1 MTTFCIKEEIVYIIL
16 LLLLCYYLK
25 KNSKVKS
32 KKTRKRKMPVIINK
46 IINKSENKQDPYLQ
60 RDHAALSNPLYPPYR
75 RMPRHVYG
83 NRKVPFNYPTR
94 GYADNFQYI
103 GNLIRQNDE
112 RIVKL
117 FGRQKYPRSTE
128 YEYYGMMSD
137 NGGSQVKVQ
146 ISNTKELYNGDI
158 VKIPLLNNSTF
169 KVQLHKL
176 DEPRYNPYIN

>member
-1 MTTFCIKEEIVYIIL
+1 MTIFCIKEEIVYIIL
-16 LLLLCYYLK
+16 LLLLYFYL
-25 KNSKVKS
+25 KNSKSKPIKKKKS
-32 KKTRKRKMPVIINK
+32 KQPIIINK
-46 IINKSENKQDPYLQ
+46 IINKSESKKDPYLQ

-83 NRKVPFNYPTR
+83 RKVPFNFPTR
-94 GYADNFQYI
+94 GYVDNFQYI
-103 GNLIRQNDE
+103 GNLIRNNDE

-146 ISNTKELYNGDI
+146 ISNSKELYNGDI
-158 VKIPLLNNSTF
+158 VRIPLLNNSTF